1 MYPQEMRALI
11 ERYIA
16 AYNQMDID
24 EMMLTLHPDVEF
36 RNISGGAVN
45 ASASGAAELS
55 ALARQSLALFSERH
69 QEILTF
75 EVHGAWAVAS
85 IAFRAVVARDLP
97 NGLKKGQ
104 ILSLSGRS
112 EFEFREG
119 AISRITDIS

>member
-1 MYPQEMRALI
+1 MNPQEMRALI

-16 AYNQMDID
+16 ACNQMDID

-69 QEILTF
+69 QEVLTF
-75 EVHGAWAVAS
+75 EVHGAPGPWPLSRFAPS
-85 IAFRAVVARDLP
+85 LRATSPMD
-97 NGLKKGQ
+97 
-104 ILSLSGRS
+104 
-112 EFEFREG
+112 
-119 AISRITDIS
+119 